1 VNKPEEIARARFKT
15 KSFRPPQGDVIENV
29 LHGRNTLCLMPTGEG
44 KSLCYQVA
52 GLCTGKMTIVI
63 SPLRALAFQQTEI
76 LKGLGLNSVLIDSG
90 LSGIKQFEILRTC
103 LEEPPQF
110 LMFSVERAANDGYL
124 EFVLQRLRNSIG
136 LVTIDEAHCVSQWG
150 HNFRPAYKEIPDFI
164 DRVFLQGPRPPV
176 LRLTATLSSKDRAEI
191 CGDFRIDEKDVFR
204 TARLERTNLKLST
217 EIFEDELSKLVRLEA
232 ILRSH
237 PDEKI
242 LVYVHRKRG
251 KYGTSQLAQMFRG
264 KGIDCGYFDADLDTK
279 QRGDVLDAFTTGKTK
294 TVFATGAFGMGVHIP
309 DIRVVVHYL
318 LPESIEQYYQEAGR
332 AGRDRKPSYCYLL
345 FSETNIK
352 VRKDLIREGFP
363 SQEQV
368 ATFLNSGLTFQDD
381 GIADLD
387 PWEGLSD
394 ENLLPFYYL
403 KKAGVLTVASRG
415 VARLT
420 DFSEI
425 PATPPEFSDLTIV
438 SKSGLTRV
446 IARKK
451 NVPPRDLARKIYEWY
466 SARQVRLARNPAKSL
481 LIRREQELTEKKIA
495 EILSETEENRAH
507 RLAQFE
513 AFTAVIKSTTPLTEA
528 VRDYLE
534 LAKRRE

>member
-1 VNKPEEIARARFKT
+1 
-15 KSFRPPQGDVIENV
+15 
-29 LHGRNTLCLMPTGEG
+29 MPTGEG

-52 GLCTGKMTIVI
+52 GLCTGKMTVVI
-63 SPLRALAFQQTEI
+63 SPLRALAFQQTQI
-76 LKGLGLNSVLIDSG
+76 LKDLGLNSVLIDSG
-90 LSGIKQFEILRTC
+90 LSGIKQFETLRAC

-124 EFVLQRLRNSIG
+124 EFILRQLRNRIG

-164 DRVFLQGPRPPV
+164 DRVFLQDPRPPV
-176 LRLTATLSSKDRAEI
+176 LCLTATLSSKDRAEI
-191 CGDFRIDEKDVFR
+191 CSDFKIHEKDVFR
-204 TARLERTNLKLST
+204 TARLERTNLQLTT
-217 EIFEDELSKLVRLEA
+217 EIFEDEVSKLVRLEA

-251 KYGTSQLAQMFRG
+251 KYGTSKLAQMFRN

-279 QRGDVLDAFTTGKTK
+279 QRGEVLDAFTTGKTK

-309 DIRVVVHYL
+309 DIRIVVHYL

-345 FSETNIK
+345 FSATNIK
-352 VRKDLIREGFP
+352 VRKDLIREAFP
-363 SQEQV
+363 TREQV
-368 ATFLNSGLTFQDD
+368 ESFFNTGLTFQDD
-381 GIADLD
+381 GMADLD
-387 PWEGLSD
+387 PWEGLSG

-425 PATPPEFSDLTIV
+425 PTTPAEFSDLTMA

-446 IARKK
+446 IARKR

-466 SARQVRLARNPAKSL
+466 SNRQIGLARNPAKSL
-481 LIRREQELTEKKIA
+481 LIRKEQELTEDKMA
-495 EILSETEENRAH
+495 EILSETEKKRAY
-507 RLAQFE
+507 RVAQFE
-513 AFTAVIKSTTPLTEA
+513 VFTAVIQSTTPMTEA

-534 LAKRRE
+534 LAEQHD